1 MANEVSKDPTIGIR
15 HNCALRDMDDDV
27 VSIGARAVRT
37 LARFAV
43 ASLAVGRAM
52 NLQQAAGAVIDHEDH
67 VAAATAIAAV
77 WASEW
82 LELLAMN
89 GCAAMPAV
97 TSGRVDDRAVNKC
110 GHVWIPSSPFGEIC
124 ASSGRSHRM
133 VRISGAKWCPGTTK
147 PRGWSPEGIQHGVA
161 RMSVLADLNDVD
173 DLAAT
178 TGAEVDGPGSQCE
191 QGVVAA
197 TADVLAW
204 VEVCSTLP
212 DDDFAGVD

>member
-1 MANEVSKDPTIGIR
+1 
-15 HNCALRDMDDDV
+15 
-27 VSIGARAVRT
+27 
-37 LARFAV
+37 
-43 ASLAVGRAM
+43 
-52 NLQQAAGAVIDHEDH
+52 
-67 VAAATAIAAV
+67 
-77 WASEW
+77 
-82 LELLAMN
+82 
-89 GCAAMPAV
+89 MPAV

-133 VRISGAKWCPGTTK
+133 VRIKWCEVVSWYDET
-147 PRGWSPEGIQHGVA
+147 RGWAGRHPA
-161 RMSVLADLNDVD
+161 RGSAYGVLADLNDVD

-212 DDDFAGVD
+212 DDDFSQR